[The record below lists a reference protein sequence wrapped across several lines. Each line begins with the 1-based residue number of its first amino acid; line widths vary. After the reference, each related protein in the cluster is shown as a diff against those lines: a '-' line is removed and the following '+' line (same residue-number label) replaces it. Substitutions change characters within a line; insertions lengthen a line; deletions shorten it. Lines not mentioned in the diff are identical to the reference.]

1 MKTKLFSTFDPV
13 SSKAFKQKIQYDLKG
28 ADYNETLLWH
38 SDEGI
43 NVKPFYHQDEVLD
56 TLDIDTPES
65 WCIAAPIF
73 ILEATQAAQTANKVI
88 SNGAEAL
95 YFTSESPFDATAL
108 FSNLEN
114 KEIPVY
120 IKLNFLDVAFY
131 KEVYAFAKAYNIT
144 IYLDII
150 HHLVNDGN
158 WFSNLK
164 EDYTQLTSILKSD
177 HKKITIDIT
186 TYQNAGAIMVQQL
199 GYGLAHLAEYLHHC
213 DQEKL
218 VLDEVTFEVAV
229 GTNYFFEIAKL
240 RALRVVVQTVLDA
253 FSEYTSNTKIR
264 IITHPS
270 KRNKT
275 IYDYNTNMLRTT
287 TEYMSAVLGGSDLI
301 VPLAYDALYHKT
313 NEFGERIARNQ
324 LIILKEESYFD
335 VVQNASEGS
344 YYIESITE
352 QLAEKALDLFKE
364 IEKNGGFL
372 KQLKEGTIQ
381 RKIKESASSEQAQFD
396 EAKIILLGTNKHP
409 NKEDRMKNDLELYPF
424 LKIKPRKTIIE
435 PIVSKRLSESIEQQR
450 LKTE

>member
-1 MKTKLFSTFDPV
+1 MKTKLFSTFDTV
-13 SSKAFKQKIQYDLKG
+13 SSKAFKQKIQFDLKG
-28 ADYNETLLWH
+28 ADYNDTLLWH

-43 NVKPFYHQDEVLD
+43 DVKPFYHQDED
-56 TLDIDTPES
+56 LDILDVVTPS
-65 WCIAAPIF
+65 HWYIAAPIF
-73 ILEATQAAQTANKVI
+73 ILDAAQAARTANKVVK
-88 SNGAEAL
+88 NGAEAL
-95 YFTSESPFDATAL
+95 YFTSKTTFDASAL
-108 FSNLEN
+108 FSNLED
-114 KEIPVY
+114 KEIPVF
-120 IKLNFLDVAFY
+120 IKLNFLDEAFY
-131 KEVYAFAKAYNIT
+131 EEIYAFAKAYNI
-144 IYLDII
+144 IIHLDII
-150 HHLVNDGN
+150 HHLVSEGN
-158 WFSNLK
+158 WFTNL
-164 EDYTQLTSILKSD
+164 EDDHRKLTTILKSD
-177 HKKITIDIT
+177 HKKITIDT
-186 TYQNAGAIMVQQL
+186 TIYQNAGAIMVQQL

-240 RALRVVVQTVLDA
+240 RALRVVAQTLLGEFAEV
-253 FSEYTSNTKIR
+253 SYNTKIK
-264 IITHPS
+264 IITHPT

-287 TEYMSAVLGGSDLI
+287 TEYMSAVLGGADWV
-301 VPLAYDALYHKT
+301 VPFAYDALYHKT

-344 YYIESITE
+344 YYIESLTE
-352 QLAEKALDLFKE
+352 QLAIKAIDLFKD

-381 RKIKESASSEQAQFD
+381 RKIKESASSEQLQFD

-409 NKEDRMKNDLELYPF
+409 NMEDRMKNDLELYPF

-435 PIVSKRLSESIEQQR
+435 PVVSKRLSEAMEQER

>member
-1 MKTKLFSTFDPV
+1 MKTKLFSTFDTV

-56 TLDIDTPES
+56 RLDVSTPGH
-65 WCIAAPIF
+65 WYIAAPIF
-73 ILEATQAAQTANKVI
+73 ILDATQAAQTANKVVK
-88 SNGAEAL
+88 NGVEAL
-95 YFTSESPFDATAL
+95 YFTSENAFDITAL
-108 FSNLEN
+108 FSNL
-114 KEIPVY
+114 KHKDIPVY
-120 IKLNFLDVAFY
+120 IKLNFLDEAFY
-131 KEVYAFAKAYNIT
+131 EEIYAFAKAHNIT
-144 IYLDII
+144 IQLDII
-150 HHLVNDGN
+150 HHLVSDGN
-158 WFSNLK
+158 WFANLK
-164 EDYTQLTSILKSD
+164 EDYNQLTSILKSD
-177 HKKITIDIT
+177 HKKITIDT
-186 TYQNAGAIMVQQL
+186 TIYQNAGAIMVQQL
-199 GYGLAHLAEYLHHC
+199 GYGLAHLTEYLHHC
-213 DQEKL
+213 SQEKL
-218 VLDEVTFEVAV
+218 MLDEVTFEVAV

-240 RALRVVVQTVLDA
+240 RALRVVAQTVLDE
-253 FSEYTSNTKIR
+253 FSECTSNTKLK
-264 IITHPS
+264 IIAHPT

-287 TEYMSAVLGGSDLI
+287 TEYMSAVLGGADWI

-313 NEFGERIARNQ
+313 NDFGERIARNQ

-344 YYIESITE
+344 YYIEALTE
-352 QLAEKALDLFKE
+352 QLATKSLDLFKD
-364 IEKNGGFL
+364 IEKSGGL
-372 KQLKEGTIQ
+372 LQQLKDGTIQ
-381 RKIKESASSEQAQFD
+381 RKIKESAASEQTQFD

-435 PIVSKRLSESIEQQR
+435 PIVSKRLSEAMEQER